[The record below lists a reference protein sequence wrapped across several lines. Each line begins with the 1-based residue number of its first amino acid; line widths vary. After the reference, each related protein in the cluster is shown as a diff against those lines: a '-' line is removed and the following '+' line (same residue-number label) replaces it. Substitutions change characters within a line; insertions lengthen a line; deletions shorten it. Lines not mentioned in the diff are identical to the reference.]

1 MKKIIAMLLVLVM
14 SVTGLVG
21 CGSSNKSGSE
31 AGSTS
36 TSSDSDWAYIQGK
49 GKLTV
54 GITLFAPMNY
64 YNEKNE
70 LVGFDTEM
78 AQAVAKKLGIDVEF
92 SEINWDSK
100 EVELNSKNI
109 DCLWNGMCITEE
121 RKQNM
126 SVSDS
131 DWAYIQGKGK
141 LTVGITLFAPMNY
154 YNEKN
159 ELVGFDT
166 EMAQAVAKKLGIDVE
181 FSEINWDSKE
191 VELNS
196 KNIDCLWNGMCIT
209 EERKQNMSVSD
220 PYLYNTQAM
229 VMKKSR
235 EKEIM
240 KSVKGLTVTAEQGS
254 TGEGKIDGSIA
265 DDDTVKVSA
274 KDYFKDA
281 NYVASDSMAKALMEV
296 KSGTADVA
304 LVDSVCALGMVGEGT
319 DYEDLVIN
327 MDNNFGQQEYGIAF
341 RKGSDV
347 TEKVNQAIKE
357 LYEDGTVDTIA
368 KKYDLQDMLIK

>member
-21 CGSSNKSGSE
+21 CGSSKGNE

-36 TSSDSDWAYIQGK
+36 AGSDSDWAYIQDK

-64 YNEKNE
+64 YNEKNK

-78 AQAVAKKLGIDVEF
+78 AEAVTKKLGIDVEF
-92 SEINWDSK
+92 TESI
-100 EVELNSKNI
+100 
-109 DCLWNGMCITEE
+109 WNGMCITEE

-126 SVSDS
+126 S
-131 DWAYIQGKGK
+131 I
-141 LTVGITLFAPMNY
+141 
-154 YNEKN
+154 
-159 ELVGFDT
+159 
-166 EMAQAVAKKLGIDVE
+166 
-181 FSEINWDSKE
+181 
-191 VELNS
+191 
-196 KNIDCLWNGMCIT
+196 
-209 EERKQNMSVSD
+209 SD

-274 KDYFKDA
+274 QDYFKDA

-319 DYEDLVIN
+319 DYSDLVIN

-347 TEKVNQAIKE
+347 TEKVNEAIKE

-368 KKYDLQDMLIK
+368 KKYGLQEMLIK